1 MVDPYYPSGGISCF
15 NLEGRGFIELKGV
28 QIGLPKKNKYNKKM
42 ILHATDCEIRKL
54 NVMKYIGRTTEV

>member
-28 QIGLPKKNKYNKKM
+28 QIGLPKKKIQQEND
-42 ILHATDCEIRKL
+42 LARH
-54 NVMKYIGRTTEV
+54 